1 MVANSSRVIAPPM
14 FISLLFGIL
23 EGSKHLH
30 SAISYRPGR
39 SVYRCRTRSG
49 VVNANS
55 GDGGSGHYWDR
66 AAGRQVTSSAH

>member
-1 MVANSSRVIAPPM
+1 M

-23 EGSKHLH
+23 DGIKASH

-39 SVYRCRTRSG
+39 SVYRWPNKVC

-55 GDGGSGHYWDR
+55 GDGGSGHYLGSR
-66 AAGRQVTSSAH
+66 GGRQVTSSAH

>member
-1 MVANSSRVIAPPM
+1 M
-14 FISLLFGIL
+14 FISLLFVFST
-23 EGSKHLH
+23 GSKHLH

-39 SVYRCRTRSG
+39 SFTAGRTRSG

-55 GDGGSGHYWDR
+55 GDGGSAIIWDR